1 MNFKVIVRDLRMWW
15 RSYGL
20 QVCAVLAWLIVLPII
35 SHLTFP
41 LSEES
46 QLIWGSIVLILSCA
60 WLLIVVPK
68 LPASLKNL
76 RRRKPG
82 KSSRQRTMAH

>member
-20 QVCAVLAWLIVLPII
+20 QVCAVLAWFLAVAL
-35 SHLTFP
+35 LWYFTFP
-41 LSEES
+41 EGNWVLWIAPVFVSS
-46 QLIWGSIVLILSCA
+46 GIWVFAI
-60 WLLIVVPK
+60 VPK